1 MQTLCLQL
9 YPRPFLAE
17 TQLIPWLD
25 TRHNARILI
34 LLPLETRCT
43 WLVLLRYYCSE
54 SLILCVTRLSM
65 SSNHMQESLDIQWR
79 KDRLFNKWCW
89 GNWTD
94 TCKTMKLNS
103 YLTADPKVRAKRIKE
118 LTLKDLNTQNSW
130 KKT

>member
-43 WLVLLRYYCSE
+43 WLVLLRYCCSE

-89 GNWTD
+89 ENWIV
-94 TCKTMKLNS
+94 TCRRMKLNHF
-103 YLTADPKVRAKRIKE
+103 LTPYTKIKSKWME
-118 LTLKDLNTQNSW
+118 DLNVRQETIKILQE
-130 KKT
+130 